1 MCVRLCGGGYV
12 FTCLSPLAHDSVG
25 SLGRQG
31 RFCVHSIF
39 NLFVPLNRDT
49 CLLTKRRVMPMAPR
63 LAKVLHAPSGAAD
76 VTEQRIF
83 EGSGGSSHRRRTP
96 FSELKVYNFQLN

>member
-1 MCVRLCGGGYV
+1 MRVCGCLRGGGYV

-31 RFCVHSIF
+31 RFYVHSIF

-49 CLLTKRRVMPMAPR
+49 CLLT
-63 LAKVLHAPSGAAD
+63 D
-76 VTEQRIF
+76 
-83 EGSGGSSHRRRTP
+83 GGGGGGGGGCVS
-96 FSELKVYNFQLN
+96 